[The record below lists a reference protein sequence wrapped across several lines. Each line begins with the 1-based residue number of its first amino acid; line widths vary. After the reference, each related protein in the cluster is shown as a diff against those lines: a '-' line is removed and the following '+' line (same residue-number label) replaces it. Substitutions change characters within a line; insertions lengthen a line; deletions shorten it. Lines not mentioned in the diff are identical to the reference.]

1 MLRSYIKKK
10 TPTELYD
17 LKVHA
22 KKSVTNGG
30 KKEDIYLL
38 RSAQLLHSSP
48 LVFCQYKC
56 NFMLHAYKMI
66 SRSFSTVIHFP
77 FQITR
82 RNQSNSHLMDLFHS
96 WLQYTF
102 PPVKPA
108 NQNAIEIYVFVYS
121 SYSSTKPTQ
130 SQKLKNQLDL
140 KMSFAKTIS

>member
-1 MLRSYIKKK
+1 MQRKVSLMEEKKK
-10 TPTELYD
+10 
-17 LKVHA
+17 
-22 KKSVTNGG
+22 
-30 KKEDIYLL
+30 DIYLL
-38 RSAQLLHSSP
+38 RFAQLLHSFP

-96 WLQYTF
+96 WLQCTF

-130 SQKLKNQLDL
+130 SQKLK
-140 KMSFAKTIS
+140 KTIRFKNEFRKNYILIKPNHFT

>member
-1 MLRSYIKKK
+1 MQRKVSLMEEKKK
-10 TPTELYD
+10 
-17 LKVHA
+17 
-22 KKSVTNGG
+22 
-30 KKEDIYLL
+30 DIYLL
-38 RSAQLLHSSP
+38 RSAQLLHSSL
-48 LVFCQYKC
+48 LVFCQYRC

-96 WLQYTF
+96 WLQCTF

-130 SQKLKNQLDL
+130 SQKLKKPIRFKNEFRKNYILI
-140 KMSFAKTIS
+140 KPNHFT